1 MCKLEIT
8 KAKASGI
15 GTSIYLYCLLRFS
28 VSLFLLGTHFGFDL
42 PLTDLAS
49 FQKTVEKSEGH
60 FFLASPA
67 KKFEFFPF
75 GIASSTVSL
84 GLK

>member
-15 GTSIYLYCLLRFS
+15 GTSIYLYCLLRFYF
-28 VSLFLLGTHFGFDL
+28 SLFLLGTHFGFDL

-60 FFLASPA
+60 FLVSPA
-67 KKFEFFPF
+67 KKFEFFSF